1 MLRFLIVNLNI
12 CDQLQDVL
20 LFFLVFRSIL
30 IIMKSI
36 MHITG
41 SNFLSCLIVDDFE
54 QFRDFLRLAPS

>member
-1 MLRFLIVNLNI
+1 MLHFLIFNLNI

-36 MHITG
+36 AHITG
-41 SNFLSCLIVDDFE
+41 SNFSNCLIVDGFE
-54 QFRDFLRLAPS
+54 QFLDFLRLAPS